1 MISGI
6 GDIRLKSPRDPRE
19 MWKKLDMG
27 DNKSDSDGP
36 EIVTKVRQVLDFEIF
51 ETDAPDVDFDEIN
64 DREAESSANRPD
76 DSKEQEKLQLVAGVD
91 LIIDDISTSK
101 AYQYFSQLEVQ
112 GLGFKPPAQLAE
124 AGNSRFEPELTSA
137 KIKRLAA
144 ELEQIQA
151 EL

>member
-19 MWKKLDMG
+19 MWKKPDIA

-64 DREAESSANRPD
+64 QREAESNNMRTD
-76 DSKEQEKLQLVAGVD
+76 DLKEKEKLQLVAGVD
-91 LIIDDISTSK
+91 LIVDDISTSK
-101 AYQYFSQLEVQ
+101 AY
-112 GLGFKPPAQLAE
+112 
-124 AGNSRFEPELTSA
+124 
-137 KIKRLAA
+137 
-144 ELEQIQA
+144 
-151 EL
+151 

>member
-76 DSKEQEKLQLVAGVD
+76 DAKEQEKLQLVAGVD

-101 AYQYFSQLEVQ
+101 AY
-112 GLGFKPPAQLAE
+112 
-124 AGNSRFEPELTSA
+124 
-137 KIKRLAA
+137 
-144 ELEQIQA
+144 
-151 EL
+151 